1 MSAIDAKL
9 LILNDI
15 YYDAST
21 WTHAHT
27 SKQHSVT
34 EQQNSDTT
42 GHKYSKG
49 HHMIER
55 KVLDLT
61 TAVTV
66 TPGTTILPTQMNPV
80 CLPLL
85 YVYRTSTSVDY
96 FHSHTLH
103 LSSVSLCALNILN
116 FKKEARVGL
125 YLN

>member
-1 MSAIDAKL
+1 MEVGKVFQKYLLRFWLSHEPTMSDGEPSEL

-85 YVYRTSTSVDY
+85 Y
-96 FHSHTLH
+96 
-103 LSSVSLCALNILN
+103 
-116 FKKEARVGL
+116 FKREARVGL